1 MHSNMESLHEKILD
15 LKKTELDL
23 SLQHW
28 YNYELF
34 TWQWWIKFVYI
45 IIPIFLLYKLLDRK
59 RSFEILTYGLMIS
72 LMATVIDI
80 AGSDFMIW
88 NYKIRLLPVGI
99 FLVHDTIFIPIISML
114 LYQYYTSWKAFI
126 TANLILSA
134 IGAYIE
140 EPIAVWIN
148 IYEPL
153 AWRHTYSFF
162 AFFAMTVICKYITQ
176 RLLINK
182 AKYE

>member
-1 MHSNMESLHEKILD
+1 MNSSRESLHEKILE
-15 LKKTELDL
+15 LKQTEFDL

-34 TWQWWIKFVYI
+34 TWQWWIKFIYL

-72 LMATVIDI
+72 LMATVMDVV
-80 AGSDFMIW
+80 GVNFVLW
-88 NYKIRLLPVGI
+88 RYPIRMLPVGI
-99 FLVHDTIFIPIISML
+99 FLVHDLVFIPIVSML
-114 LYQYYTSWKAFI
+114 IFQYNSNWKAFI
-126 TANLILSA
+126 TANIVLSA

-140 EPIAVWIN
+140 EPIAIWIN

-153 AWRHTYSFF
+153 AWKHTYSFILF
-162 AFFAMTVICKYITQ
+162 LTMTVVCKYITI
-176 RLLINK
+176 RLSGK
-182 AKYE
+182 KDVQH